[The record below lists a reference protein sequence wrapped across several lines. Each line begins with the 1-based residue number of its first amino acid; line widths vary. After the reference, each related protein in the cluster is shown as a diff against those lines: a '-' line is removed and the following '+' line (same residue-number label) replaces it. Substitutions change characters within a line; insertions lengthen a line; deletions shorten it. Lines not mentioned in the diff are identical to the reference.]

1 MGAPKLRLL
10 AASVA
15 LVGGLALLPTA
26 AAVAEPVHAAIT
38 ATVAGPAGVAAQ
50 TQAEAVLDRTA
61 QGVVHGPARPSGGE
75 PAQPP
80 VWLLAL
86 LGPILVAGGIAMGV
100 TIRRLR

>member
-38 ATVAGPAGVAAQ
+38 ATVAGPAGVTA
-50 TQAEAVLDRTA
+50 QAEVVLDRAA
-61 QGVVHGPARPSGGE
+61 QGVVPGPSRPSGGHPVE
-75 PAQPP
+75 PP
-80 VWLLAL
+80 VWLLVL